1 MNMAAEFISG
11 PAAAGQCVTSSMAGA
26 ANQPHTFPLRASPR
40 SGGAPHKDL
49 VVNHRRCLLAT
60 AAGLFF
66 SAAWPAFAQTTEVGS
81 VKYDNTARVA
91 GETLQL
97 NGAGI
102 RYKAVFKVYTAGLYL
117 KEKASTPEA
126 VIGAAGPKRIHVVM
140 LRDID
145 ANELGKLFTR
155 GMQDNSPRDEF
166 AKSIPGTIRMG
177 EIFAAKKKLSSGES
191 FSVEYIPNSGTSVL
205 VNGKVMGESIKEPE
219 FFTGLLRIWLGKS
232 PADANLKELLLGHK
246 PQGRIEN

>member
-1 MNMAAEFISG
+1 
-11 PAAAGQCVTSSMAGA
+11 
-26 ANQPHTFPLRASPR
+26 
-40 SGGAPHKDL
+40 
-49 VVNHRRCLLAT
+49 VNHRRCLLAL
-60 AAGLFF
+60 AASLGL
-66 SAAWPAFAQTTEVGS
+66 SALCALPANAQTTEVGG

-117 KEKASTPEA
+117 TQKAATPEA
-126 VIGAAGPKRIHVVM
+126 VIATPGPKRIHVVM

-166 AKSIPGTIRMG
+166 SKSIPGTIRMG
-177 EIFAAKKKLSSGES
+177 EIFSAKKKLANGES
-191 FSVEYIPNSGTSVL
+191 FSVEYVPNTGTSVL
-205 VNGKVMGESIKEPE
+205 VNGKVMGEPIKEPE
-219 FFTGLLRIWLGKS
+219 FFTGLLRIWLGHK
-232 PADANLKELLLGHK
+232 PADAALRDALLGQK
-246 PQGRIEN
+246 PAPRIEN

>member
-1 MNMAAEFISG
+1 MGLSVL
-11 PAAAGQCVTSSMAGA
+11 PA
-26 ANQPHTFPLRASPR
+26 L
-40 SGGAPHKDL
+40 
-49 VVNHRRCLLAT
+49 
-60 AAGLFF
+60 
-66 SAAWPAFAQTTEVGS
+66 PAFAQATEVGG

-117 KEKASTPEA
+117 NQKAGTPEA
-126 VIGAAGPKRIHVVM
+126 VIANTGPKRIHVVM

-177 EIFAAKKKLSSGES
+177 EIFAAKKKLSNGES
-191 FSVEYIPNSGTSVL
+191 FSVEYVPNTGTSVL
-205 VNGKVMGESIKEPE
+205 VNGKVMGEPIKEPE

-232 PADANLKELLLGHK
+232 PADANLKEALLGNK
-246 PQGRIEN
+246 PAPRIEN

>member
-1 MNMAAEFISG
+1 M
-11 PAAAGQCVTSSMAGA
+11 
-26 ANQPHTFPLRASPR
+26 
-40 SGGAPHKDL
+40 
-49 VVNHRRCLLAT
+49 NHRRCLLAL
-60 AAGLFF
+60 AASLGL
-66 SAAWPAFAQTTEVGS
+66 SALPAHADTTEVAG

-117 KEKASTPEA
+117 NQKAGTPEA
-126 VIGAAGPKRIHVVM
+126 VIANPGPKRIHVVM

-166 AKSIPGTIRMG
+166 SKSIPGTIRMG
-177 EIFAAKKKLSSGES
+177 EIFSAKKKLANGES
-191 FSVEYIPNSGTSVL
+191 FSVEYVPNTGTSVL
-205 VNGKVMGESIKEPE
+205 VNGKVMGEPVKEPE
-219 FFTGLLRIWLGKS
+219 FFTGLLRIWLGNK
-232 PADANLKELLLGHK
+232 PADAGLRDALLGQK
-246 PQGRIEN
+246 PAPRIEN

>member
-1 MNMAAEFISG
+1 L
-11 PAAAGQCVTSSMAGA
+11 PARDPG
-26 ANQPHTFPLRASPR
+26 R
-40 SGGAPHKDL
+40 SNYKDF
-49 VVNHRRCLLAT
+49 VVNHRRCLLAL
-60 AAGLFF
+60 AASL
-66 SAAWPAFAQTTEVGS
+66 SLSVLPSLPAFAQATEVGG

-117 KEKASTPEA
+117 NQKAGTPEA
-126 VIGAAGPKRIHVVM
+126 VIANPGPKRIHVVM

-166 AKSIPGTIRMG
+166 SKSIPGTIRMG
-177 EIFAAKKKLSSGES
+177 EIFSAKKKLSSGES
-191 FSVEYIPNSGTSVL
+191 FSVEYVPHAGTLVL
-205 VNGKVMGESIKEPE
+205 VNGKVVGEPIKEPE
-219 FFTGLLRIWLGKS
+219 FFTGLLRIWLGQK
-232 PADANLKELLLGHK
+232 PADASLRDALLGQK
-246 PQGRIEN
+246 PAPRIDN

>member
-1 MNMAAEFISG
+1 
-11 PAAAGQCVTSSMAGA
+11 
-26 ANQPHTFPLRASPR
+26 
-40 SGGAPHKDL
+40 
-49 VVNHRRCLLAT
+49 VNHRRCLLAL
-60 AAGLFF
+60 AASLGL
-66 SAAWPAFAQTTEVGS
+66 SALPSLPAFAQTTEVSG

-117 KEKASTPEA
+117 NQKSGTTEA
-126 VIGAAGPKRIHVVM
+126 VIANPGPKRMHVVM

-166 AKSIPGTIRMG
+166 SKSIPGTIRMG
-177 EIFAAKKKLSSGES
+177 KIFSAKKKLSTGES
-191 FSVEYIPNSGTSVL
+191 FSVEYVPNIGTSVL
-205 VNGKVMGESIKEPE
+205 VNGKVMGEPIKEPE

-232 PADANLKELLLGHK
+232 PADANLKELLLGNK
-246 PQGRIEN
+246 PAAREN

>member
-1 MNMAAEFISG
+1 M
-11 PAAAGQCVTSSMAGA
+11 
-26 ANQPHTFPLRASPR
+26 
-40 SGGAPHKDL
+40 
-49 VVNHRRCLLAT
+49 NHRRCLLAL
-60 AAGLFF
+60 AASLGLF
-66 SAAWPAFAQTTEVGS
+66 ALPALPAIAQTTEVGG

-117 KEKASTPEA
+117 NQKAGTPDA
-126 VIGAAGPKRIHVVM
+126 VIANPGPKRIHVVM

-166 AKSIPGTIRMG
+166 SKSIPGTIRMG
-177 EIFAAKKKLSSGES
+177 EIFSAKKKLSNGES
-191 FSVEYIPNSGTSVL
+191 FSVESVPNTGTSVL
-205 VNGKVMGESIKEPE
+205 VNGKVMGEPIKEPE
-219 FFTGLLRIWLGKS
+219 FFTGRLRIWLGKS
-232 PADANLKELLLGHK
+232 PADNNLKDALLGQK
-246 PQGRIEN
+246 PAPKIEN

>member
-1 MNMAAEFISG
+1 M
-11 PAAAGQCVTSSMAGA
+11 
-26 ANQPHTFPLRASPR
+26 
-40 SGGAPHKDL
+40 
-49 VVNHRRCLLAT
+49 NHRRCLLAL
-60 AAGLFF
+60 AASLGL
-66 SAAWPAFAQTTEVGS
+66 SALPAHADTTEVAG

-117 KEKASTPEA
+117 SQKAGTPEA
-126 VIGAAGPKRIHVVM
+126 AFANTGPKRIHVVM

-166 AKSIPGTIRMG
+166 SKSIPGTIRMG
-177 EIFAAKKKLSSGES
+177 EIFSAKKKLANGES
-191 FSVEYIPNSGTSVL
+191 FSVEYAPNTGTSVL
-205 VNGKVMGESIKEPE
+205 VNGKVMGEPIKEPE

-232 PADANLKELLLGHK
+232 PADASLKEALLGNK
-246 PQGRIEN
+246 PAPRTEN

>member
-1 MNMAAEFISG
+1 M
-11 PAAAGQCVTSSMAGA
+11 TTR
-26 ANQPHTFPLRASPR
+26 TF
-40 SGGAPHKDL
+40 
-49 VVNHRRCLLAT
+49 VVNHRRCLLAL
-60 AAGLFF
+60 AASLGL
-66 SAAWPAFAQTTEVGS
+66 SALCALPAHAQTTEVGG

-117 KEKASTPEA
+117 NQKAATPEA
-126 VIGAAGPKRIHVVM
+126 AFANTGPKRIHVVM
-140 LRDID
+140 LREID

-166 AKSIPGTIRMG
+166 SKSIPGTIRMG
-177 EIFAAKKKLSSGES
+177 EIFAAKKKLLPNES
-191 FSVEYIPNSGTSVL
+191 FSVEYVPNVGTSVL
-205 VNGKVMGESIKEPE
+205 VNGKVMSEPIKEPE

-232 PADANLKELLLGHK
+232 PADANLKELLLGNK
-246 PQGRIEN
+246 PAAREN

>member
-1 MNMAAEFISG
+1 
-11 PAAAGQCVTSSMAGA
+11 
-26 ANQPHTFPLRASPR
+26 
-40 SGGAPHKDL
+40 
-49 VVNHRRCLLAT
+49 VNHRRCLLAL
-60 AAGLFF
+60 AASLGL
-66 SAAWPAFAQTTEVGS
+66 SALPSLPAIAQTTEVSG
-81 VKYDNTARVA
+81 VKYDNAARVA

-117 KEKASTPEA
+117 NQKAGTPEA
-126 VIGAAGPKRIHVVM
+126 AIANTGPKRIHVVM

-191 FSVEYIPNSGTSVL
+191 FSVDYTPNAGTVVL
-205 VNGKVMGESIKEPE
+205 VNGKATAEPIKEPE
-219 FFTGLLRIWLGKS
+219 FFTGLLRIWLGQK
-232 PADANLKELLLGHK
+232 PADANLKEALLGNK
-246 PQGRIEN
+246 PAARIEN

>member
-1 MNMAAEFISG
+1 
-11 PAAAGQCVTSSMAGA
+11 
-26 ANQPHTFPLRASPR
+26 
-40 SGGAPHKDL
+40 
-49 VVNHRRCLLAT
+49 VNHRRRLLAR
-60 AAGLFF
+60 AASLGLPVLGVLC
-66 SAAWPAFAQTTEVGS
+66 ALPAHAETTEVAG

-117 KEKASTPEA
+117 TQKAGTPEA
-126 VIGAAGPKRIHVVM
+126 VIATPGPKRIHVVM

-166 AKSIPGTIRMG
+166 SKSIPGTIRMG
-177 EIFAAKKKLSSGES
+177 EIFSAKKKLSNGES
-191 FSVEYIPNSGTSVL
+191 FSVEYMPNSGTSVL
-205 VNGKVMGESIKEPE
+205 VNGKVMGEPIKEPE
-219 FFTGLLRIWLGKS
+219 FFTGLLRIWLGHK
-232 PADANLKELLLGHK
+232 PADAALRDALLGQK
-246 PQGRIEN
+246 PAPRLEN

>member
-1 MNMAAEFISG
+1 M
-11 PAAAGQCVTSSMAGA
+11 PYY
-26 ANQPHTFPLRASPR
+26 
-40 SGGAPHKDL
+40 KDF
-49 VVNHRRCLLAT
+49 VVNHRRCLLAL
-60 AAGLFF
+60 AASLGLC
-66 SAAWPAFAQTTEVGS
+66 ALPTLAQTTEVAG

-117 KEKASTPEA
+117 NQKAGTPEA
-126 VIGAAGPKRIHVVM
+126 VIANPGPKRIHVVM

-166 AKSIPGTIRMG
+166 SKSIPGTIRMG
-177 EIFAAKKKLSSGES
+177 EIFSAKKKLSNGES
-191 FSVEYIPNSGTSVL
+191 FSVEYAPNAGTSVL
-205 VNGKVMGESIKEPE
+205 VNGKVMGEPIKEPE
-219 FFTGLLRIWLGKS
+219 FFTGLLRIWLGQK
-232 PADANLKELLLGHK
+232 PADAALRDALLGQK
-246 PQGRIEN
+246 PAPRPEN

>member
-1 MNMAAEFISG
+1 
-11 PAAAGQCVTSSMAGA
+11 
-26 ANQPHTFPLRASPR
+26 
-40 SGGAPHKDL
+40 
-49 VVNHRRCLLAT
+49 VNHRRCLLAL
-60 AAGLFF
+60 ACLGLF
-66 SAAWPAFAQTTEVGS
+66 ALPVLPVLAQTTEVAG

-117 KEKASTPEA
+117 NQKANTPEA
-126 VIGAAGPKRIHVVM
+126 VIANPGPKRIHVVM

-166 AKSIPGTIRMG
+166 SKSIPGTIRMG
-177 EIFAAKKKLSSGES
+177 EIFAAKKKLVANES
-191 FSVEYIPNSGTSVL
+191 FSVEYVPATGTSVL
-205 VNGKVMGESIKEPE
+205 VNGKVMGEPIKEPE

-232 PADANLKELLLGHK
+232 PADASLKELLLGNK
-246 PQGRIEN
+246 PASRMEN

>member
-1 MNMAAEFISG
+1 M
-11 PAAAGQCVTSSMAGA
+11 PYY
-26 ANQPHTFPLRASPR
+26 
-40 SGGAPHKDL
+40 KDF
-49 VVNHRRCLLAT
+49 VVNHRRCLLAL
-60 AAGLFF
+60 AASLGLC
-66 SAAWPAFAQTTEVGS
+66 ALPTLAQTTEVAG

-117 KEKASTPEA
+117 NQKAGTPEA
-126 VIGAAGPKRIHVVM
+126 VIANPGPKRIHVVM

-166 AKSIPGTIRMG
+166 SKSIPGTIRMG
-177 EIFAAKKKLSSGES
+177 EIFSAKKKLSNGES
-191 FSVEYIPNSGTSVL
+191 FSVEYAPNAGTSVL
-205 VNGKVMGESIKEPE
+205 VNGKVMGEPIKEPE
-219 FFTGLLRIWLGKS
+219 FFTGLLRIWLGQK
-232 PADANLKELLLGHK
+232 PADAALRDALLGQR
-246 PQGRIEN
+246 PAPRPEN

>member
-1 MNMAAEFISG
+1 M
-11 PAAAGQCVTSSMAGA
+11 PYY
-26 ANQPHTFPLRASPR
+26 
-40 SGGAPHKDL
+40 KDF
-49 VVNHRRCLLAT
+49 VVNHRRCLLAL
-60 AAGLFF
+60 AASLGL
-66 SAAWPAFAQTTEVGS
+66 SALPAMPALAQTTEVGG

-117 KEKASTPEA
+117 NQKAGTPEA
-126 VIGAAGPKRIHVVM
+126 VIANPGPKRIHVVM

-166 AKSIPGTIRMG
+166 SKSIPGTIRMG
-177 EIFAAKKKLSSGES
+177 EIFSAKKKLSNGES
-191 FSVEYIPNSGTSVL
+191 FSVEYVPNTGTSVL
-205 VNGKVMGESIKEPE
+205 VNGKVMGEPIKEPE

-232 PADANLKELLLGHK
+232 PADNNLKDALLGQK
-246 PQGRIEN
+246 PAPRVEN

>member
-1 MNMAAEFISG
+1 
-11 PAAAGQCVTSSMAGA
+11 
-26 ANQPHTFPLRASPR
+26 
-40 SGGAPHKDL
+40 
-49 VVNHRRCLLAT
+49 VNHRRCLLAL
-60 AAGLFF
+60 AASLGL
-66 SAAWPAFAQTTEVGS
+66 SALPAFAQTTEVAG

-117 KEKASTPEA
+117 NQKAGTPEA
-126 VIGAAGPKRIHVVM
+126 VIASPGPKRIHVVM

-166 AKSIPGTIRMG
+166 SKSIPGTIRMG
-177 EIFAAKKKLSSGES
+177 EIFSAKKKLSNGES
-191 FSVEYIPNSGTSVL
+191 FSVEYVPNTGTSVL
-205 VNGKVMGESIKEPE
+205 VNGKVMGEPIKEPE

-232 PADANLKELLLGHK
+232 PADTNLKDALLGQK
-246 PQGRIEN
+246 PAARIEN

>member
-1 MNMAAEFISG
+1 
-11 PAAAGQCVTSSMAGA
+11 
-26 ANQPHTFPLRASPR
+26 
-40 SGGAPHKDL
+40 
-49 VVNHRRCLLAT
+49 VNHRRCLLAFV
-60 AAGLFF
+60 AGLAL
-66 SAAWPAFAQTTEVGS
+66 SAALPALAQTTDAGAS
-81 VKYDNTARVA
+81 VKYDNTVRVG

-117 KEKASTPEA
+117 NQKLNTTDA
-126 VIGAAGPKRIHVVM
+126 VIANTGPKRIHVVM

-155 GMQDNSPRDEF
+155 GMQDNSPREEF

-177 EIFAAKKKLSSGES
+177 EIFATKRKLSSGES
-191 FSVEYIPNSGTSVL
+191 FSVEYVPNAGTTVL
-205 VNGKVMGESIKEPE
+205 VNGKVSGDPIKEPE

-232 PADANLKELLLGHK
+232 PADAALKELLLGNK
-246 PQGRIEN
+246 SAGRIEN